1 MDLDTKG
8 GLKDKMYEHGARL
21 WRYVRVAYQC
31 TSFRIHPSSGAEEQD
46 DQSEI
51 GGSRVDRA
59 HLDEGRLAR
68 TAITD
73 WVSWRSKV
81 NERCECT
88 RGSRREKDKWIATSM
103 NNKG

>member
-8 GLKDKMYEHGARL
+8 GLKDKMYEHGAQL

-73 WVSWRSKV
+73 WVS
-81 NERCECT
+81 
-88 RGSRREKDKWIATSM
+88 
-103 NNKG
+103 

>member
-31 TSFRIHPSSGAEEQD
+31 TSFRIHPSSGAEGQD
-46 DQSEI
+46 DQDEI

-73 WVSWRSKV
+73 
-81 NERCECT
+81 
-88 RGSRREKDKWIATSM
+88 
-103 NNKG
+103 